1 MIRSLMVTTALLFAV
16 NAAPA
21 AQVTYYQLPQGAFP
35 HDVSPGTNGTVWYS
49 GQTKGVLGIFDPKT
63 GKAEHVPLGPGSAP
77 HGVTQGPDGAA
88 WLTDGGQNAIVR
100 FDPVTRAIK
109 VFPLPRDFAR
119 ANLNT
124 GTFDKEGIYWFTG
137 QSGVYGRVDP
147 KSGKVDAWAAPRG
160 HGAYGITVT
169 PGGDVWY
176 ASLGSDHIAKIDRAS
191 GKATVVEP
199 PRKGTGPRRVW
210 SDSKGN
216 LWASFWNA
224 GGIGKYD
231 PVKQAWTHYPMPQSK
246 SSTYSVYVD
255 DKDKVWATDWQANA
269 IQRFDP
275 ETETYQTF
283 PSDKRGASVR
293 QMLGRPGEAWGG
305 ESGNDRLVLVRD

>member
-16 NAAPA
+16 NAATA
-21 AQVTYYQLPQGAFP
+21 AQVSYYQLPQGAFP
-35 HDVSPGTNGTVWYS
+35 HDVAPGANGTVWYS

-109 VFPLPRDFAR
+109 TFPLPRDFAR

-160 HGAYGITVT
+160 YGAYGITVT
-169 PGGDVWY
+169 PSGDVWY

-199 PRKGTGPRRVW
+199 PRKGTGPRRIW

-231 PVKQAWTHYPMPQSK
+231 PVKQAWTHYPMPQSR

-275 ETETYQTF
+275 DTETYQTF
-283 PSDKRGASVR
+283 PSDKRGASIR

-305 ESGNDRLVLVRD
+305 ESGNDRLVVVRD